1 MCVSAPLISAPNGA
15 PLGFLPRSVDRFVG
29 HPTAN
34 SSFVPSQPLFR
45 KRHHQVFMNRMQSLD
60 ERPLALARGKA
71 ARPARSY
78 TCASDCHFYVAPLH
92 YEPNY
97 SYPLVVWLHGP
108 HNNEN
113 QLKQIMPLVSL
124 RNYVGAAP
132 RATAASEHDDGARIK
147 FCWRPDEAH
156 VQLAEERLWECID
169 GARRRFNLAAER
181 IFLAGLEDGGTM
193 ALRLALRNPGQFAG
207 ALSFG
212 GAFPADRAPLARLH
226 AVRRLPLF
234 FATTWE
240 SVLYPQAR
248 LCEDLRLF
256 HSAGLAVTVRH
267 YRGEDGLTKL
277 MLADMDRW
285 IMEHITRASFHAKDD
300 LIEHRSAN

>member
-1 MCVSAPLISAPNGA
+1 
-15 PLGFLPRSVDRFVG
+15 
-29 HPTAN
+29 
-34 SSFVPSQPLFR
+34 
-45 KRHHQVFMNRMQSLD
+45 MNRMQSLHD
-60 ERPLALARGKA
+60 RPVTASRGKI
-71 ARPARSY
+71 ARPARPY
-78 TCASDCHFYVAPLH
+78 TGASDCQFYMAPLY

-108 HNNEN
+108 DNNEN

-132 RATAASEHDDGARIK
+132 RGTESSEQDDGARSK
-147 FCWRPDEAH
+147 FCWRQDEPH

-169 GARRRFNLAAER
+169 GARRRFNVATDR
-181 IFLAGLEDGGTM
+181 VFLAGLECGGAM
-193 ALRLALRNPGQFAG
+193 ALRLALRNPDQFAG
-207 ALSFG
+207 VLSFG

-240 SVLYPQAR
+240 SVLYPQAQ
-248 LCEDLRLF
+248 LCEHLRLF

-267 YRGEDGLTKL
+267 YCGEDGLTTL

-285 IMEHITRASFHAKDD
+285 IMEHITRASSYAADD